1 MGVAE
6 EREKASAQKS
16 KPEMTQNG
24 GKKPNRVN
32 DLKEKRN
39 GRKTWNRKQLSVDS
53 TQRKRQ

>member
-16 KPEMTQNG
+16 KPEM
-24 GKKPNRVN
+24 PNRVN

-39 GRKTWNRKQLSVDS
+39 GRKTWNRKQLSVNS